1 MLGCGG
7 CCDNT
12 HRYSYSGERLD
23 ALKEDFLLLLDVGVV
38 GGARKTPGSGRS
50 DVFALYPSRC
60 FENYIRM
67 GFARVYC
74 SSIVCLFIRE
84 RTKYEEVRSF
94 SLFFPHKE
102 TKHDEQCNFVLVRH
116 QRETDTSIT
125 T

>member
-23 ALKEDFLLLLDVGVV
+23 ALKEDFLLLV
-38 GGARKTPGSGRS
+38 GARKTPGSGRS

-67 GFARVYC
+67 GFACVYC

-84 RTKYEEVRSF
+84 RTKYKEVRSF
-94 SLFFPHKE
+94 SLFSPHKE
-102 TKHDEQCNFVLVRH
+102 TNTR
-116 QRETDTSIT
+116 
-125 T
+125 

>member
-12 HRYSYSGERLD
+12 HRYSYSREILD
-23 ALKEDFLLLLDVGVV
+23 ALKEDFLLLDVGVV
-38 GGARKTPGSGRS
+38 GGTRKTPGSGRS

-94 SLFFPHKE
+94 SFFSR
-102 TKHDEQCNFVLVRH
+102 TKRQTPDEQCNFVLVRH
-116 QRETDTSIT
+116 QCETDTSIT

>member
-12 HRYSYSGERLD
+12 HRYSYSGEILD
-23 ALKEDFLLLLDVGVV
+23 ALKEDFLLLDVGVV
-38 GGARKTPGSGRS
+38 GGTRKTPGSGRS

-94 SLFFPHKE
+94 SLFIPA
-102 TKHDEQCNFVLVRH
+102 
-116 QRETDTSIT
+116 QREGNTR
-125 T
+125 

>member
-94 SLFFPHKE
+94 SLFSPHKE
-102 TKHDEQCNFVLVRH
+102 TN
-116 QRETDTSIT
+116 TP
-125 T
+125 

>member
-12 HRYSYSGERLD
+12 HHYSGERLD
-23 ALKEDFLLLLDVGVV
+23 ALKEDFLLLDVGVV

-60 FENYIRM
+60 SENNNRM
-67 GFARVYC
+67 GFVCVYC
-74 SSIVCLFIRE
+74 VSIVCLFIRE

-94 SLFFPHKE
+94 SLFSPHK
-102 TKHDEQCNFVLVRH
+102 
-116 QRETDTSIT
+116 
-125 T
+125 